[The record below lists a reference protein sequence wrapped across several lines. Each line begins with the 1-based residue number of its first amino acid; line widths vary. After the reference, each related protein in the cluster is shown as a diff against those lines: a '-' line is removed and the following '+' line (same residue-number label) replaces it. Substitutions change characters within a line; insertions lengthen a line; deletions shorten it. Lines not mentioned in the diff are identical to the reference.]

1 MKHAII
7 EKSALK
13 AKSEE
18 LGIPFSNLLAGY
30 VLEELMY
37 LIEDSPFSLFLW
49 LKNSSVFGIE
59 QYRKKNILT
68 LEFGYV
74 TDKLA
79 MKKDG
84 IVPGQ
89 ELSLKMGYVMLAYI
103 LKPDKIPEISWKG
116 RAAMKGNAV
125 ELDITGELE
134 EMTVPIHIRI
144 TKLREE
150 GLSPVKRDFPLFMQN
165 NRKIPYLEYPVES
178 ILAEHLFSII
188 KDMELLSDMRA
199 YEVVYEI
206 LKSDAVDGRHIREM
220 LGGHCERNQIALD
233 ETRVEQIIAY
243 KNYTY
248 MRKRWN
254 KYLRAH
260 KETSPAWDE
269 VMEVL
274 IEFLP
279 RIWNSLC
286 RDEVFFGDW
295 MPDLGRFLD

>member
-1 MKHAII
+1 MKHTII
-7 EKSALK
+7 EKAALK

-49 LKNSSVFGIE
+49 LKNSSVLGIE

-79 MKKDG
+79 MKKEG
-84 IVPGQ
+84 IAPGQ

-103 LKPDKIPEISWKG
+103 LKVDKVPQISWKG
-116 RAAMKGNAV
+116 RAAMKGDAV
-125 ELDITGELE
+125 ELEITGELE

-144 TKLREE
+144 TKLTEE
-150 GLSPVKRDFPLFMQN
+150 GLVPVKRDFPLFMQN

-178 ILAEHLFSII
+178 VLAEQLFLII
-188 KDMELLSDMRA
+188 KHMELLPEMRA
-199 YEVVYEI
+199 YDIVYRI
-206 LKSDAVDGRHIREM
+206 LKTDAVDARHIREM
-220 LGGHCERNQIALD
+220 LCGYCRKEQLIPEKTRAD
-233 ETRVEQIIAY
+233 EILAY
-243 KNYTY
+243 RSYTY
-248 MRKRWN
+248 MRKRWE
-254 KYLRAH
+254 KYLRH
-260 KETSPAWDE
+260 RKRTESTWDE
-269 VMEVL
+269 VMNL
-274 IEFLP
+274 LSEFLP
-279 RIWNSLC
+279 RIWRAIC
-286 RDEVFFGDW
+286 KDEVIFGDW

>member
-1 MKHAII
+1 MKHTII

-49 LKNSSVFGIE
+49 LKNSSVIGIS

-74 TDKLA
+74 TDRLA

-84 IVPGQ
+84 VVPGQ

-103 LKPDKIPEISWKG
+103 LKVEKVPEISWKG
-116 RAAMKGNAV
+116 RASVKNGAV
-125 ELDITGELE
+125 ELEITGEFE
-134 EMTVPIHIRI
+134 EMTVPVHLRI
-144 TKLREE
+144 TKITEE
-150 GLSPVKRDFPLFMQN
+150 GMVPVKRDFPLFMQN
-165 NRKIPYLEYPVES
+165 QRKIPYLEYPVES
-178 ILAEHLFSII
+178 ILAEQLFSIL
-188 KDMELLSDMRA
+188 KHMELLPEMHA
-199 YEVVYEI
+199 YATVYQI
-206 LKSDAVDGRHIREM
+206 LKTDPVNARHIREM
-220 LGGHCERNQIALD
+220 LCDYCEKEQLLPD
-233 ETRVEQIIAY
+233 EGRVEEILSY
-243 KNYTY
+243 RNYTY
-248 MRKRWN
+248 MRKRWE
-254 KYLRAH
+254 KYLRH
-260 KETSPAWDE
+260 RKKKEPSWDE
-269 VMEVL
+269 IMNIL
-274 IEFLP
+274 SEFLP

-286 RDEVFFGDW
+286 RDEVIFGDW

>member
-1 MKHAII
+1 MKHTII

-49 LKNSSVFGIE
+49 LKNSNVLSIE

-103 LKPDKIPEISWKG
+103 LKVEKVPEISWKG
-116 RAAMKGNAV
+116 RASVKNDAV
-125 ELDITGELE
+125 ELEIAGEFE
-134 EMTVPIHIRI
+134 EMTVPIHIRV
-144 TKLREE
+144 TRLTEE
-150 GLSPVKRDFPLFMQN
+150 GLVPVKRDFPLFMQN

-178 ILAEHLFSII
+178 ILAEQLFAII
-188 KDMELLSDMRA
+188 KNMELLQEMRA
-199 YEVVYEI
+199 YDTVYQI
-206 LKSDAVDGRHIREM
+206 LKTDPVDARHIREM
-220 LGGHCERNQIALD
+220 LCNHCRREQLMPDI
-233 ETRVEQIIAY
+233 ERVEEILSY
-243 KNYTY
+243 RKYTY
-248 MRKRWN
+248 MRKRWER
-254 KYLRAH
+254 YLRH
-260 KETSPAWDE
+260 RKKKEPTWDE
-269 VMEVL
+269 VMEIL
-274 IEFLP
+274 SEFLP
-279 RIWNSLC
+279 RIWKSLC
-286 RDEVFFGDW
+286 KDEVIFGDW

>member
-1 MKHAII
+1 MKHTII

-49 LKNSSVFGIE
+49 LKNSSVLGIE
-59 QYRKKNILT
+59 QYRKKNILS

-103 LKPDKIPEISWKG
+103 LKVEKVPEISWKG
-116 RAAMKGNAV
+116 RASVKNGAV
-125 ELDITGELE
+125 ELEIAGEFA
-134 EMTVPIHIRI
+134 EMTVPIHIRV
-144 TKLREE
+144 TKLSEE
-150 GLSPVKRDFPLFMQN
+150 GLVPVKKDFPLFMQN

-178 ILAEHLFSII
+178 ILAEQLFAII
-188 KDMELLSDMRA
+188 KNMELLPEMRA
-199 YEVVYEI
+199 YDMVYRI
-206 LKSDAVDGRHIREM
+206 LKTDPVDARHIREM
-220 LGGHCERNQIALD
+220 LYNYCRREQLVPDAG
-233 ETRVEQIIAY
+233 RVEEILSY
-243 KNYTY
+243 RNYTY
-248 MRKRWN
+248 MRKRWE
-254 KYLRAH
+254 KYLRH
-260 KETSPAWDE
+260 RKKKEPTWDE
-269 VMEVL
+269 VMGL
-274 IEFLP
+274 LSEFLP
-279 RIWNSLC
+279 RIWKSLC
-286 RDEVFFGDW
+286 KDEVIFGDW